1 MKTTTLLIA
10 LNACLAGL
18 NVQTAYAA
26 PKPTITAGP
35 TLPEIWKNVPAA
47 QRLQYVRAAELD
59 ATRILAERIA
69 GIKLDGETTVKDLCA
84 ASDTV
89 KGQLAASLKGV
100 HTTEGPTFCDDGRVE
115 VVRAVKVKNLI
126 ESIKTQTVNGKKVGA
141 TATLL
146 TETEEIDALGNAA
159 IKGSVGHGRVKAKRA
174 AEMDLYRKLAERI
187 AGVQITSDS
196 TMKDFAVE
204 DDAIRAS
211 LCNVLKS
218 AEMTGI
224 TYTDDTA
231 SVTAKVKVGP
241 LVRTIVR
248 TKSASGKVL
257 KVDEKVEQMEIEE
270 TGSGAASAAPAATDD
285 TAATASEPTTEEVD
299 TILSEVLGS
308 DTTL

>member
-1 MKTTTLLIA
+1 MKKTTLIIA
-10 LNACLAGL
+10 LGACLAGL
-18 NVQTAYAA
+18 NVQTVYAA
-26 PKPTITAGP
+26 PKPTVTAGP
-35 TLPEIWKNVPAA
+35 TLPDIWQKVPAA

-100 HTTEGPTFCDDGRVE
+100 RTTEGPTFCDDGRVE

-126 ESIKTQTVNGKKVGA
+126 ESIKTQTVNGKKVG
-141 TATLL
+141 TTTTLL

-174 AEMDLYRKLAERI
+174 AEMDVYRKLAERI
-187 AGVQITSDS
+187 AGVQITSDT

-204 DDAIRAS
+204 DDTIRAS
-211 LCNVLKS
+211 LCNLLKS
-218 AEMTGI
+218 AEITGI
-224 TYTDDTA
+224 SYTDDTA

-241 LVRTIVR
+241 LIRTIVR
-248 TKSASGKVL
+248 TKTASGKVL
-257 KVDEKVEQMEIEE
+257 NVSEKTEQMEVEE
-270 TGSGAASAAPAATDD
+270 TGNGAASAAPAETG
-285 TAATASEPTTEEVD
+285 AAAPAASEPTTEEVD
-299 TILSEVLGS
+299 TILSDVLGS
-308 DTTL
+308 STSL

>member
-1 MKTTTLLIA
+1 MKKSALIIA
-10 LNACLAGL
+10 LGACLAGL
-18 NVQTAYAA
+18 NVQTVYAA
-26 PKPTITAGP
+26 PKPTVTASP
-35 TLPEIWKNVPAA
+35 TLPDIWQKVPAA

-126 ESIKTQTVNGKKVGA
+126 ESIKTQTVNGKKVG
-141 TATLL
+141 TTTTLL

-174 AEMDLYRKLAERI
+174 AEMDVYRKLAERI
-187 AGVQITSDS
+187 AGVQITSES

-204 DDAIRAS
+204 DDTIRAS
-211 LCNVLKS
+211 LCNLLKA
-218 AEMTGI
+218 AEITGI
-224 TYTDDTA
+224 SYTDDTA

-241 LVRTIVR
+241 LIRTIVR
-248 TKSASGKVL
+248 TKTASGKVL
-257 KVDEKVEQMEIEE
+257 KVDEKTEQMVVEE
-270 TGSGAASAAPAATDD
+270 TGNGAASAAPAEAG
-285 TAATASEPTTEEVD
+285 AAPAASEPTTEEVD
-299 TILSEVLGS
+299 TILSDVLGS
-308 DTTL
+308 STSL